1 MARRTLHQILHF
13 PRLRAI
19 LALANDSRLIS
30 PLRKNARSSLVTVR
44 DADLEGVIV
53 KPGGPGTSTTM
64 ILLLE
69 DSKQGVT
76 TCQAIFWPIHHG
88 VWITDRV
95 V

>member
-1 MARRTLHQILHF
+1 MAGRILHQILHL

-19 LALANDSRLIS
+19 LALANDSRLVS
-30 PLRKNARSSLVTVR
+30 PLCKNARSSLVAVS

-53 KPGGPGTSTTM
+53 KPSSPGTSTTM

-76 TCQAIFWPIHHG
+76 TCQAIFWPVHYG